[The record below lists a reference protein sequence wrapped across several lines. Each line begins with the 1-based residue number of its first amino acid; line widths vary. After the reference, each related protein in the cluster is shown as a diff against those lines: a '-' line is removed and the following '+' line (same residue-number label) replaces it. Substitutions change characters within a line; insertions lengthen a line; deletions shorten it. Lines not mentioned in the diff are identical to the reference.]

1 MASQEESSRSDSS
14 SPEALLYK
22 LCRRLLGKETDS
34 KDKSIEI
41 SNHFQYAVKLLGS
54 HFAPTVA
61 TDEFRVVERIKR
73 KLLKEKGEVEIA
85 IFAELYRK
93 LVSQPVLKNRWA
105 ILYFLMSVGEDS
117 SSKHSHGQGS
127 CGGPSFFGRGLPT
140 YLTSTPAVPGEA
152 SNRPSSHTPGI
163 LSMTHA
169 TESSS
174 GISSVATRSSNP
186 TPIPP
191 SFVPNYGPTPSVHF
205 ADEVMTHEANDGSR
219 LASLVAQSLS
229 ISQSRGRNTGTAS
242 QSIGATPVV
251 RYMSFGNDS
260 QNTSHEVSEAI
271 LLREIIYIFQ
281 GIEGKIIKL
290 DQSNDA
296 YRIDSKLGV
305 PRSVRDLVN
314 KLAELGWLYRKI
326 RKYLDAHA
334 GDKAMGLVGQS
345 FCAALQQE
353 LTEYYRL
360 LAVLEGQQQLGDAG
374 FVGEGASG
382 SLTLRRLMV
391 WTFDPLTRLQTLAAL
406 VDACKGKKGGA
417 LLSALYSN
425 MQHGDPFVKSLVRH
439 ILNLVSRPIR
449 LILDRWIY
457 EGELDD
463 LYNEFFVAVDY
474 DTKDDRLWYE
484 KYSIRKPMLPSFISF
499 ELGTKILNIGK
510 TINFIRRVCE
520 DRSPIRGGEE
530 KALDSIRSQ
539 EGSATA
545 QLTAEE
551 EFGGVALQETIDTA
565 YRITSKRLLEIF
577 FTKYK
582 FVDHLRALRLYLLL
596 GQGDFIRHLMDLLE
610 SDLAKAASTLYMH
623 NLTGVLETAIRATNA
638 QYADPEIIER
648 LDCRLL
654 EVSPGDTGWD
664 VFSLDYHVD
673 GPISTVFTPEC
684 MIHYLRIFNFLWRAK
699 RMEYCLTEMWKQQ
712 MTTRRMLKSLPE
724 VSPILHMCHMLGT
737 EMIHF
742 VHQMQYYI
750 TFEVLECCWADLK
763 KQVAE
768 ASDLDH
774 IIAAH
779 ETFLDQVLN
788 RCLLDA
794 ESRKMLTQLRAI
806 FDLIIQ
812 FQNAQESFFS
822 AATRELQS
830 RQALEK
836 AIETRADEGKW
847 GMTDKDEELERKRSV
862 KFVDNVIPDTR
873 AQLKVLSKSYQDMV
887 QQFLMMLTSHHD
899 VSLRFLSFRLD
910 FNEHYKKIEPKLRSP
925 LTHRFSKRIKTP
937 VPKAH
942 LKQASDPS
950 DQTQS

>member
-1 MASQEESSRSDSS
+1 MVESSIDNSKT
-14 SPEALLYK
+14 PAALLHK
-22 LCRRLLGKETDS
+22 LCCRLLGDDS
-34 KDKSIEI
+34 DSIAKSAAVSE
-41 SNHFQYAVKLLGS
+41 HFQYALRVVGS
-54 HFAPTVA
+54 RFTPSIA

-73 KLLKEKGEVEIA
+73 KLLKEKREVDIA
-85 IFAELYRK
+85 IFSELCRK
-93 LVSQPVLKNRWA
+93 LASQPVLQNRWA
-105 ILYFLMSVGEDS
+105 ILYFLLSVSENS
-117 SSKHSHGQGS
+117 SSDQSHGQSAGV
-127 CGGPSFFGRGLPT
+127 PSFFGQGLPT
-140 YLTSTPAVPGEA
+140 YQTSTPAVSAHPSLAA
-152 SNRPSSHTPGI
+152 SRHTPGV
-163 LSMTHA
+163 LSLTHA
-169 TESSS
+169 TSSSS
-174 GISSVATRSSNP
+174 GISSIPSRSSGP
-186 TPIPP
+186 TPTP
-191 SFVPNYGPTPSVHF
+191 SSFAPNLGPTPSVHF
-205 ADEVMTHEANDGSR
+205 ADDKRTHQENDGSR
-219 LASLVAQSLS
+219 LASLVVQSLS
-229 ISQSRGRNTGTAS
+229 VTQNKMSINGQPGFTPGTGS
-242 QSIGATPVV
+242 VLQF
-251 RYMSFGNDS
+251 MSYGNDTH
-260 QNTSHEVSEAI
+260 NTSHEVSEAA

-281 GIEGKIIKL
+281 GIEGKVIKL
-290 DQSNDA
+290 DQTNDA

-305 PRSVRDLVN
+305 PKAVRDLVN
-314 KLAELGWLYRKI
+314 KLAELGWLFRKI

-360 LAVLEGQQQLGDAG
+360 LAVLEGQHQVGDAG

-391 WTFDPLTRLQTLAAL
+391 WTYDPLMRLRTLAAL

-417 LLSALYSN
+417 LLSALHSN

-439 ILNLVSRPIR
+439 TLNLVARPIR

-484 KYSIRKPMLPSFISF
+484 KYSIRKPMLPSFISM

-510 TINFIRRVCE
+510 SINFIRCVCQ
-520 DRSPIRGGEE
+520 DRSPISGEDE
-530 KALDSIRSQ
+530 KALEYGRSQ
-539 EGSATA
+539 EASATA
-545 QLTAEE
+545 QLTADE
-551 EFGGVALQETIDTA
+551 EFGGTALEETVDTA
-565 YRITSKRLLEIF
+565 YRVTSKRLLEIF
-577 FTKYK
+577 FSKYK
-582 FVDHLRALRLYLLL
+582 FLDHLRALRLYLLL

-712 MTTRRMLKSLPE
+712 MTNRKMLKSLPE
-724 VSPILHMCHMLGT
+724 VSPILHMCHMMGT

-742 VHQMQYYI
+742 IHQMQYYI

-794 ESRKMLTQLRAI
+794 ESRPMLTQLRTI

-822 AATRELQS
+822 AATAELQS
-830 RQALEK
+830 RQRLEK
-836 AIETRADEGKW
+836 AVELRTDEGEW
-847 GMTDKDEELERKRSV
+847 GLTEWDEEEERKRSV
-862 KFVDNVIPDTR
+862 KFVDNIIPDTR

-887 QQFLMMLTSHHD
+887 QQFLMMLTSHQD

-910 FNEHYKKIEPKLRSP
+910 FNEHYKKREPKLRSP
-925 LTHRFSKRIKTP
+925 LTHRYSKRVKTP
-937 VPKAH
+937 MP
-942 LKQASDPS
+942 
-950 DQTQS
+950 

>member
-1 MASQEESSRSDSS
+1 MASQEESFRSDSS

-22 LCRRLLGKETDS
+22 LCHRLLGKETDS

-117 SSKHSHGQGS
+117 SSKYSHGQVHVMCIKLIMIQTNS
-127 CGGPSFFGRGLPT
+127 MIVNYFLSFFWIYYKKLMLVVNCSYIELRHYSGLPEMQNFFYFVI
-140 YLTSTPAVPGEA
+140 YLFFRKWS
-152 SNRPSSHTPGI
+152 RWLIIFFPSS
-163 LSMTHA
+163 L
-169 TESSS
+169 
-174 GISSVATRSSNP
+174 
-186 TPIPP
+186 
-191 SFVPNYGPTPSVHF
+191 
-205 ADEVMTHEANDGSR
+205 
-219 LASLVAQSLS
+219 
-229 ISQSRGRNTGTAS
+229 
-242 QSIGATPVV
+242 
-251 RYMSFGNDS
+251 
-260 QNTSHEVSEAI
+260 
-271 LLREIIYIFQ
+271 
-281 GIEGKIIKL
+281 
-290 DQSNDA
+290 
-296 YRIDSKLGV
+296 
-305 PRSVRDLVN
+305 
-314 KLAELGWLYRKI
+314 
-326 RKYLDAHA
+326 

-582 FVDHLRALRLYLLL
+582 FVDHLRVKE
-596 GQGDFIRHLMDLLE
+596 F
-610 SDLAKAASTLYMH
+610 TL
-623 NLTGVLETAIRATNA
+623 
-638 QYADPEIIER
+638 
-648 LDCRLL
+648 
-654 EVSPGDTGWD
+654 
-664 VFSLDYHVD
+664 
-673 GPISTVFTPEC
+673 
-684 MIHYLRIFNFLWRAK
+684 
-699 RMEYCLTEMWKQQ
+699 
-712 MTTRRMLKSLPE
+712 
-724 VSPILHMCHMLGT
+724 
-737 EMIHF
+737 
-742 VHQMQYYI
+742 
-750 TFEVLECCWADLK
+750 
-763 KQVAE
+763 
-768 ASDLDH
+768 
-774 IIAAH
+774 
-779 ETFLDQVLN
+779 
-788 RCLLDA
+788 
-794 ESRKMLTQLRAI
+794 
-806 FDLIIQ
+806 
-812 FQNAQESFFS
+812 
-822 AATRELQS
+822 
-830 RQALEK
+830 
-836 AIETRADEGKW
+836 
-847 GMTDKDEELERKRSV
+847 
-862 KFVDNVIPDTR
+862 
-873 AQLKVLSKSYQDMV
+873 
-887 QQFLMMLTSHHD
+887 
-899 VSLRFLSFRLD
+899 
-910 FNEHYKKIEPKLRSP
+910 KLCY
-925 LTHRFSKRIKTP
+925 
-937 VPKAH
+937 
-942 LKQASDPS
+942 
-950 DQTQS
+950 

>member
-1 MASQEESSRSDSS
+1 MPVDTSIDDPN
-14 SPEALLYK
+14 SPAALLYK
-22 LCRRLLGKETDS
+22 LCCRLLGKGTDL
-34 KDKSIEI
+34 KDKSPEI
-41 SNHFQYAVKLLGS
+41 SEHFQYALRLVGS
-54 HFAPTVA
+54 RFAPTVA

-73 KLLKEKGEVEIA
+73 KLLKEKREVDIA
-85 IFAELYRK
+85 VFSELYRK
-93 LVSQPVLKNRWA
+93 LASQPVLKNRWA
-105 ILYFLMSVGEDS
+105 ILYFLLSVSES
-117 SSKHSHGQGS
+117 SGADHSHGQAARAA
-127 CGGPSFFGRGLPT
+127 SFFGQGLPT
-140 YLTSTPAVPGEA
+140 YLTSTPAVSTQA
-152 SNRPSSHTPGI
+152 SQRPSSHTPGV

-174 GISSVATRSSNP
+174 GVSSVASRSLDP
-186 TPIPP
+186 TPTPA
-191 SFVPNYGPTPSVHF
+191 SFAPNYGPTPSVHF
-205 ADEVMTHEANDGSR
+205 ADEVLMQEGSDGSR
-219 LASLVAQSLS
+219 LATLVAQSLS
-229 ISQSRGRNTGTAS
+229 VSQNRLPTSG
-242 QSIGATPVV
+242 QSSALPSAV
-251 RYMSFGNDS
+251 RFMSYGYDT
-260 QNTSHEVSEAI
+260 QNTSYEISEAA
-271 LLREIIYIFQ
+271 LLRDIIYIFQ
-281 GIEGKIIKL
+281 GIEGKVIKF
-290 DQSNDA
+290 DQANDA
-296 YRIDSKLGV
+296 YRIDPKLGV
-305 PRSVRDLVN
+305 PKPVRELVH
-314 KLAELGWLYRKI
+314 KVAELGWLYRKI

-360 LAVLEGQQQLGDAG
+360 LAVLEGQHQVGDAG
-374 FVGEGASG
+374 IVGEGASG

-391 WTFDPLTRLQTLAAL
+391 WTYDPMMRLRTLAAL

-417 LLSALYSN
+417 LLSALHSN

-439 ILNLVSRPIR
+439 ILNLVARPIR
-449 LILDRWIY
+449 VILDRWIY

-474 DTKDDRLWYE
+474 DTKYDRLWYE
-484 KYSIRKPMLPSFISF
+484 KYSIRKPMLPSFISM

-510 TINFIRRVCE
+510 SINFIRHVCQ

-530 KALDSIRSQ
+530 KALDYNKSQ
-539 EGSATA
+539 EASAAA
-545 QLTAEE
+545 QLTADD
-551 EFGGVALQETIDTA
+551 EFGGTALQETVDIA
-565 YRITSKRLLEIF
+565 YRETSKRLLEIF
-577 FTKYK
+577 FSKYK
-582 FVDHLRALRLYLLL
+582 FLDHLRALRLYLLL

-750 TFEVLECCWADLK
+750 TFEVLECCWAELK
-763 KQVAE
+763 KQVTE

-794 ESRKMLTQLRAI
+794 ESRKMLTQLRTI

-822 AATRELQS
+822 AATTELQL
-830 RQALEK
+830 RQRLEK
-836 AIETRADEGKW
+836 AVELRTDEGEW
-847 GMTDKDEELERKRSV
+847 GMTEWDEEEERRRSV
-862 KFVDNVIPDTR
+862 KFIDNVIPDTR
-873 AQLKVLSKSYQDMV
+873 AQLRVLSKSYQDMV
-887 QQFLMMLTSHHD
+887 QQFLMMLTSHQD

-910 FNEHYKKIEPKLRSP
+910 FNEHYKKREPKLRSP
-925 LTHRFSKRIKTP
+925 LTHRFSKRVKTP
-937 VPKAH
+937 AN
-942 LKQASDPS
+942 
-950 DQTQS
+950 

>member
-1 MASQEESSRSDSS
+1 MVESSIDNPSSPAALLHKLCCRLLRKESDSQE
-14 SPEALLYK
+14 
-22 LCRRLLGKETDS
+22 
-34 KDKSIEI
+34 I
-41 SNHFQYAVKLLGS
+41 SQHYQYALRVVGS
-54 HFAPTVA
+54 RFAPTVA
-61 TDEFRVVERIKR
+61 TDEFRLVERIKR
-73 KLLKEKGEVEIA
+73 KLLKEKREVDIA
-85 IFAELYRK
+85 VFSELYRK
-93 LVSQPVLKNRWA
+93 LASQPVLQNRWA
-105 ILYFLMSVGEDS
+105 ILYFLLSISES
-117 SSKHSHGQGS
+117 CLTEQSHGQPTGA
-127 CGGPSFFGRGLPT
+127 PSFFGRGLPT
-140 YLTSTPAVPGEA
+140 YLTSTPAVSYPVSG
-152 SNRPSSHTPGI
+152 RTPGA
-163 LSMTHA
+163 LSTTHGS
-169 TESSS
+169 ESSS
-174 GISSVATRSSNP
+174 GISSIPSRSSDP
-186 TPIPP
+186 TPTQS
-191 SFVPNYGPTPSVHF
+191 SFAPNYGRTPSVHF
-205 ADEVMTHEANDGSR
+205 ADEVMTQQTSDGSR
-219 LASLVAQSLS
+219 LASLVVQSLNVTQNRLA
-229 ISQSRGRNTGTAS
+229 ISGQSSAVTPGTG
-242 QSIGATPVV
+242 GVV
-251 RYMSFGNDS
+251 QFMSYGNDT
-260 QNTSHEVSEAI
+260 QNTSYEVSEAT

-281 GIEGKIIKL
+281 GIEGKVIKL

-305 PRSVRDLVN
+305 PRAVRDLVN
-314 KLAELGWLYRKI
+314 KLAELGWLFRKI

-334 GDKAMGLVGQS
+334 GDKALGLVGQS

-360 LAVLEGQQQLGDAG
+360 LAVLEGQHQVGDAG

-391 WTFDPLTRLQTLAAL
+391 WTYDPLMRLRTLAAL

-417 LLSALYSN
+417 LLSALHSN

-439 ILNLVSRPIR
+439 TLNLVAHPIR

-484 KYSIRKPMLPSFISF
+484 KYSIRKPMLPSFISM

-510 TINFIRRVCE
+510 SINFIRRVCQ
-520 DRSPIRGGEE
+520 DRSPIRGGDE
-530 KALDSIRSQ
+530 KALEYSKSQ
-539 EGSATA
+539 EASAAA
-545 QLTAEE
+545 QLTADE
-551 EFGGVALQETIDTA
+551 EFGGTALQETVDTT
-565 YRITSKRLLEIF
+565 YRLTSKRLLEIF
-577 FTKYK
+577 FSKYK
-582 FVDHLRALRLYLLL
+582 FLDHLRALRLYLLL

-610 SDLAKAASTLYMH
+610 SDLAKPASTLYMH

-699 RMEYCLTEMWKQQ
+699 RMEYCLTDLWTQQ
-712 MTTRRMLKSLPE
+712 MTNRRMLKSLPE

-742 VHQMQYYI
+742 IHQMQYYI

-794 ESRKMLTQLRAI
+794 ESRQMLTQLRTI

-812 FQNAQESFFS
+812 FQNAQESFFC
-822 AATRELQS
+822 AATTELQS
-830 RQALEK
+830 RQRLEK
-836 AIETRADEGKW
+836 AVEHRTDEGEW
-847 GMTDKDEELERKRSV
+847 GMTEWDEEEERKRSV

-887 QQFLMMLTSHHD
+887 QQFLMMLTSHQD

-910 FNEHYKKIEPKLRSP
+910 FNEHYKKREPKLRSP
-925 LTHRFSKRIKTP
+925 LTHRFSKRVKTP
-937 VPKAH
+937 VP
-942 LKQASDPS
+942 
-950 DQTQS
+950 

>member
-1 MASQEESSRSDSS
+1 MASQEESSRRDSS

-117 SSKHSHGQGS
+117 SSKHSHGQEMIS
-127 CGGPSFFGRGLPT
+127 RWLIIFF
-140 YLTSTPAVPGEA
+140 
-152 SNRPSSHTPGI
+152 PSS
-163 LSMTHA
+163 L
-169 TESSS
+169 
-174 GISSVATRSSNP
+174 
-186 TPIPP
+186 
-191 SFVPNYGPTPSVHF
+191 
-205 ADEVMTHEANDGSR
+205 
-219 LASLVAQSLS
+219 
-229 ISQSRGRNTGTAS
+229 
-242 QSIGATPVV
+242 
-251 RYMSFGNDS
+251 
-260 QNTSHEVSEAI
+260 
-271 LLREIIYIFQ
+271 
-281 GIEGKIIKL
+281 
-290 DQSNDA
+290 
-296 YRIDSKLGV
+296 
-305 PRSVRDLVN
+305 
-314 KLAELGWLYRKI
+314 
-326 RKYLDAHA
+326 

-582 FVDHLRALRLYLLL
+582 FVDHLRVKELTLKLCCVVLCFR
-596 GQGDFIRHLMDLLE
+596 

>member
-1 MASQEESSRSDSS
+1 MVESHIEDPN
-14 SPEALLYK
+14 SPTALLHK
-22 LCRRLLGKETDS
+22 LCCRLLGKGNDS
-34 KDKSIEI
+34 KDKPPEI
-41 SNHFQYAVKLLGS
+41 SEHFQYALKLLGS
-54 HFAPTVA
+54 RFAPTVA
-61 TDEFRVVERIKR
+61 SDEFRVVERIKR
-73 KLLKEKGEVEIA
+73 KLLKEKREVDIA
-85 IFAELYRK
+85 VFSELYRK
-93 LVSQPVLKNRWA
+93 LASQAVLQNRWA
-105 ILYFLMSVGEDS
+105 ILYFLMSVGEGS
-117 SSKHSHGQGS
+117 VTESSHGQPAGP
-127 CGGPSFFGRGLPT
+127 PSFFGRGLPT
-140 YLTSTPAVPGEA
+140 YLTSTPAVSAQA

-169 TESSS
+169 SESSS
-174 GISSVATRSSNP
+174 GISSIPSRSSDP
-186 TPIPP
+186 TPTP
-191 SFVPNYGPTPSVHF
+191 SSFAPNYGPTPSVHF
-205 ADEVMTHEANDGSR
+205 ADEVMAREASDGSR
-219 LASLVAQSLS
+219 LASLVSQSLS
-229 ISQSRGRNTGTAS
+229 VTQSRVPSTG
-242 QSIGATPVV
+242 QSLAVTPAV
-251 RYMSFGNDS
+251 RFMSYGSDT
-260 QNTSHEVSEAI
+260 QNTSYEVSEAA

-281 GIEGKIIKL
+281 GIEGKVIKL
-290 DQSNDA
+290 DQSSDA

-305 PRSVRDLVN
+305 PRAVRDLVN
-314 KLAELGWLYRKI
+314 KLAELGWLFRKI

-360 LAVLEGQQQLGDAG
+360 LAVLEGQQQVGDAG

-391 WTFDPLTRLQTLAAL
+391 WTYDPLMRLRTLAAL

-417 LLSALYSN
+417 LLSALHSN

-439 ILNLVSRPIR
+439 TLNLVARPIR
-449 LILDRWIY
+449 VILDRWIY

-484 KYSIRKPMLPSFISF
+484 KYSIRKPMLPSFISM

-510 TINFIRRVCE
+510 SINFIRRVCQ

-530 KALDSIRSQ
+530 KDLDYNRSQ
-539 EGSATA
+539 EASAAA
-545 QLTAEE
+545 QLTADED
-551 EFGGVALQETIDTA
+551 FGGAALQEIVDTA

-577 FTKYK
+577 FSKYK
-582 FVDHLRALRLYLLL
+582 FLDHLRALRLYLLL

-638 QYADPEIIER
+638 QYDDPEIIER

-742 VHQMQYYI
+742 IHQMQYYI

-822 AATRELQS
+822 AATTELQT
-830 RQALEK
+830 RQRLQKTFEK
-836 AIETRADEGKW
+836 RTDEGEW
-847 GMTDKDEELERKRSV
+847 GMTEWDEEDERKRSV

-887 QQFLMMLTSHHD
+887 QQFLMMLTSHQD

-910 FNEHYKKIEPKLRSP
+910 FNEHYKKREPKLRSP
-925 LTHRFSKRIKTP
+925 LTHRFSKRVKTP
-937 VPKAH
+937 VPKIH
-942 LKQASDPS
+942 LKQDSVP
-950 DQTQS
+950 